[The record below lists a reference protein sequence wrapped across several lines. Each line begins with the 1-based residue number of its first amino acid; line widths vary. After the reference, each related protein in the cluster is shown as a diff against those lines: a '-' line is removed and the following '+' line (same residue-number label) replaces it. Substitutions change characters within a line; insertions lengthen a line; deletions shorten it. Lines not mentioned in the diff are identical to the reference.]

1 MQILL
6 LRKNID
12 ILFSLAMQEKSM
24 SDFEKLCEKQVKL
37 CELLHFYGISCS
49 LSAQKNSLNA

>member
-24 SDFEKLCEKQVKL
+24 SDSEKLCEK
-37 CELLHFYGISCS
+37 
-49 LSAQKNSLNA
+49 

>member
-37 CELLHFYGISCS
+37 CELLHFYGIS
-49 LSAQKNSLNA
+49 